1 MSLIRVAKLIFDS
14 GLVRVERPDDLE
26 AFIRS

>member
-1 MSLIRVAKLIFDS
+1 MPLIRVAKLIFNS
-14 GLVRVERPDDLE
+14 GLARVERSDDLE